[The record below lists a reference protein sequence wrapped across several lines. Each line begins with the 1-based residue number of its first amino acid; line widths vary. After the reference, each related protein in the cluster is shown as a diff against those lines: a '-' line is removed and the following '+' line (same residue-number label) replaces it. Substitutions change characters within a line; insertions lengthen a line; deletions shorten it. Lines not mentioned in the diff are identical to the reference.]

1 MTFQF
6 FEWQILGYNE
16 ACRSSSRFPF
26 HQNWKPGAD
35 FLLKHL
41 GETNAKCKPEDEFV
55 SLLKFRK
62 SSRLGLAGKF
72 LPKQM
77 TTCCNLN
84 FVSNIYYS
92 SEFYSISY
100 CFIVVQSLSH
110 IQLFVTCSS
119 PRLTGPSLSSRV
131 CTNWNPSSQWCHS
144 TISFS
149 VTLFLPS
156 IFPSIKVQL
165 LFIYGQITRKSCSEG
180 EGDSTQL

>member
-1 MTFQF
+1 MQKLLK
-6 FEWQILGYNE
+6 I
-16 ACRSSSRFPF
+16 PF

-55 SLLKFRK
+55 SLLKFWR
-62 SSRLGLAGKF
+62 SGRLGLAGKF

-100 CFIVVQSLSH
+100 CFVVVQSLSH

-131 CTNWNPSSQWCHS
+131 CTNWNPLSQWGHS

-149 VTLFLPS
+149 VTLFSSGPQS
-156 IFPSIKVQL
+156 FPASRSNYCLFMGKL
-165 LFIYGQITRKSCSEG
+165 LENPVVREKELAPNSRFMLLYLLLE
-180 EGDSTQL
+180 EN

>member
-1 MTFQF
+1 MQKLLK
-6 FEWQILGYNE
+6 I
-16 ACRSSSRFPF
+16 PF

-55 SLLKFRK
+55 SLLKFWR
-62 SSRLGLAGKF
+62 SGRLGLAGTF

-100 CFIVVQSLSH
+100 CFVVVQSLSH

-119 PRLTGPSLSSRV
+119 PRLTGPSHLPEFAQTEIHWVSDAIQPSHSLS
-131 CTNWNPSSQWCHS
+131 PSSLLALNLSQHQGP
-144 TISFS
+144 TI
-149 VTLFLPS
+149 VYLWAN
-156 IFPSIKVQL
+156 
-165 LFIYGQITRKSCSEG
+165 Y
-180 EGDSTQL
+180 